1 MTDMD
6 KAGLLEALKALVS
19 QEDALAVARD
29 VNDLRGQFEDL
40 ILEEDRQFQ
49 VSQLEAQEK
58 GEEVPEKQ
66 ADPIR
71 QEFYELVT
79 AYRERRNEQQR
90 LKKESEEANLRKK
103 KSLLEQL
110 KELVSGEE
118 NIAAAMAAYK
128 EIHEAWKAVGDIPRE
143 KRQDMQ
149 SEYSKLLETFFYHIK
164 IYRELRDHDFK
175 RNHQLKEAVI
185 QKVQELSNMEQIK
198 DVEQALK
205 LLQNEWEEIGPVLN
219 EDWEDLKNRYW
230 DAVRAA
236 YTRIQAF
243 YEDRRKELTENLEL
257 KKELVLKAASMV
269 KELAI
274 NTPKDWDVATQ
285 QLLAL
290 QEQWKAIGFGPRK
303 ENEEVWKEFR
313 ANCDAFFEAK
323 KAFFDDIRKQY
334 DDVAQAKQALVERVH
349 DLKASKDW
357 KDTTMRILAIQ
368 KEWKNLGN
376 AGHRFE
382 QKLWKDFRSACD
394 HFFEAKQAFYA
405 EQDAALEGN
414 LEAKKALIER
424 IKSAE
429 LPAEKRDALTMLR
442 GFSAE
447 FTEIGKVPMKEKD
460 AIYQAYREAL
470 DAHYQKLKLEGDEQ
484 ERVMFQAKL
493 DNLRSSANPDKAMAR
508 ERAELHEKISKLRS
522 DILQYEN
529 NLGFFAKSKG
539 ADSLRKEVESK
550 IMAAKRRIEELQQKL
565 KLLTA

>member
-1 MTDMD
+1 MD

-110 KELVSGEE
+110 KELISGEE

-185 QKVQELSNMEQIK
+185 QKVQELSNLEQIK

-269 KELAI
+269 KDLAM
-274 NTPKDWDVATQ
+274 NTPKDWEVATQ

-334 DDVAQAKQALVERVH
+334 DDVAQAKQALVEKVH
-349 DLKASKDW
+349 DLKGSTDW

-368 KEWKNLGN
+368 KEWKSLGN

-429 LPAEKRDALTMLR
+429 LPTEKRDALTMLR

-484 ERVMFQAKL
+484 ERMMFQAKL
-493 DNLRSSANPDKAMAR
+493 DSLRSSANPDKAMAR
-508 ERAELHEKISKLRS
+508 ERAELREKISQLRS

>member
-1 MTDMD
+1 MD

-110 KELVSGEE
+110 KELISGEE

-185 QKVQELSNMEQIK
+185 QKVQELSNLEQIK

-269 KELAI
+269 KDLAM
-274 NTPKDWDVATQ
+274 NTPKDWEVATQ

-334 DDVAQAKQALVERVH
+334 DDVAQAKQALVEKVH
-349 DLKASKDW
+349 DLKGSTDW

-368 KEWKNLGN
+368 KEWKSLGN

-429 LPAEKRDALTMLR
+429 LPTEKRDALTMLR

-484 ERVMFQAKL
+484 ERMMFQAKL
-493 DNLRSSANPDKAMAR
+493 DSLRSSANPDKAMAR
-508 ERAELHEKISKLRS
+508 ERAELHEKISQLRS

>member
-1 MTDMD
+1 
-6 KAGLLEALKALVS
+6 
-19 QEDALAVARD
+19 
-29 VNDLRGQFEDL
+29 
-40 ILEEDRQFQ
+40 
-49 VSQLEAQEK
+49 
-58 GEEVPEKQ
+58 
-66 ADPIR
+66 
-71 QEFYELVT
+71 
-79 AYRERRNEQQR
+79 
-90 LKKESEEANLRKK
+90 
-103 KSLLEQL
+103 
-110 KELVSGEE
+110 
-118 NIAAAMAAYK
+118 
-128 EIHEAWKAVGDIPRE
+128 
-143 KRQDMQ
+143 
-149 SEYSKLLETFFYHIK
+149 
-164 IYRELRDHDFK
+164 
-175 RNHQLKEAVI
+175 
-185 QKVQELSNMEQIK
+185 
-198 DVEQALK
+198 
-205 LLQNEWEEIGPVLN
+205 
-219 EDWEDLKNRYW
+219 
-230 DAVRAA
+230 
-236 YTRIQAF
+236 
-243 YEDRRKELTENLEL
+243 
-257 KKELVLKAASMV
+257 
-269 KELAI
+269 
-274 NTPKDWDVATQ
+274 
-285 QLLAL
+285 
-290 QEQWKAIGFGPRK
+290 
-303 ENEEVWKEFR
+303 
-313 ANCDAFFEAK
+313 
-323 KAFFDDIRKQY
+323 
-334 DDVAQAKQALVERVH
+334 
-349 DLKASKDW
+349 
-357 KDTTMRILAIQ
+357 MRILAIQ

-429 LPAEKRDALTMLR
+429 LPTEKRDALTMLR

-508 ERAELHEKISKLRS
+508 ERAELHEKISQLRS

>member
-1 MTDMD
+1 MD

-71 QEFYELVT
+71 QDFYELVT

-185 QKVQELSNMEQIK
+185 QKVQELSNLEQIK

-269 KELAI
+269 KDLAM
-274 NTPKDWDVATQ
+274 NTPKDWEAATQ

-334 DDVAQAKQALVERVH
+334 DDVAQAKQALVEKVH
-349 DLKASKDW
+349 DLKGSTDW

-368 KEWKNLGN
+368 KEWKSLGN

-424 IKSAE
+424 IKSTE

-484 ERVMFQAKL
+484 ERMMFQAKL
-493 DNLRSSANPDKAMAR
+493 DSLRSSANPDKAMAR
-508 ERAELHEKISKLRS
+508 ERAELHEKISQLRS

-550 IMAAKRRIEELQQKL
+550 IMAAKRRIDELQQKL

>member
-1 MTDMD
+1 MD

-49 VSQLEAQEK
+49 VSQLEAQER

-90 LKKESEEANLRKK
+90 LKKESEEVNLRKK

-230 DAVRAA
+230 DSVRAA
-236 YTRIQAF
+236 YTRIQTF

-257 KKELVLKAASMV
+257 KKELVLKAANMV

-274 NTPKDWDVATQ
+274 NTPKDWDAATQ

-290 QEQWKAIGFGPRK
+290 QEQWKSIGFGPRK

-323 KAFFDDIRKQY
+323 KTFFDGIRKQY

-349 DLKASKDW
+349 DLKGSTDW

-429 LPAEKRDALTMLR
+429 LPSEKRDALTMLR

-470 DAHYQKLKLEGDEQ
+470 DVHYQKLKLESDEQ
-484 ERVMFQAKL
+484 DRVMFQTKL

-508 ERAELHEKISKLRS
+508 ERAELHEKISQLRS

>member
-128 EIHEAWKAVGDIPRE
+128 EIHEAWKGVGDIPRE

-323 KAFFDDIRKQY
+323 KAFFDDIRKKY

-349 DLKASKDW
+349 DLKGSTDW

-394 HFFEAKQAFYA
+394 HFFDAKQAFYA

-414 LEAKKALIER
+414 LESKKALIER

-429 LPAEKRDALTMLR
+429 LPTEKRDALTMLR

-470 DAHYQKLKLEGDEQ
+470 DAHYKKLKLEGDEQ

-508 ERAELHEKISKLRS
+508 ERAELHEKISQLRS

>member
-1 MTDMD
+1 MD

-185 QKVQELSNMEQIK
+185 QKVQELSNLEQIK

-269 KELAI
+269 KDLAM
-274 NTPKDWDVATQ
+274 NTPKDWEAATQ

-334 DDVAQAKQALVERVH
+334 DDVAQAKQALVEKVH
-349 DLKASKDW
+349 DLKGSTDW

-368 KEWKNLGN
+368 KEWKSLGN

-424 IKSAE
+424 IKSTE

-484 ERVMFQAKL
+484 ERMIFQAKL
-493 DNLRSSANPDKAMAR
+493 DSLRSSANPDKAMAR
-508 ERAELHEKISKLRS
+508 ERAELHEKISQLRS

-550 IMAAKRRIEELQQKL
+550 IMAAKRRIDELQQKL

>member
-1 MTDMD
+1 MD

-185 QKVQELSNMEQIK
+185 QKVQELSNLEQIK

-269 KELAI
+269 KDLAM
-274 NTPKDWDVATQ
+274 NTPKDWEAATQ

-334 DDVAQAKQALVERVH
+334 DDVAQAKQALVEKVH
-349 DLKASKDW
+349 DLKGSTDW

-368 KEWKNLGN
+368 KEWKSLGN

-429 LPAEKRDALTMLR
+429 LPTEKRDALTMLR

-447 FTEIGKVPMKEKD
+447 FTEIGKVPLKEKD

-484 ERVMFQAKL
+484 ERMMFQAKL
-493 DNLRSSANPDKAMAR
+493 DSLRSSANPDKAMAR
-508 ERAELHEKISKLRS
+508 ERAELHEKISQLRS

>member
-49 VSQLEAQEK
+49 VSQLEAQER

-90 LKKESEEANLRKK
+90 LKKESEEVNLRKK

-230 DAVRAA
+230 DSVRAA
-236 YTRIQAF
+236 YTRIQTF

-257 KKELVLKAASMV
+257 KKELVLKAANMV

-274 NTPKDWDVATQ
+274 NTPKDWDAATQ

-290 QEQWKAIGFGPRK
+290 QEQWKSIGFGPRK

-323 KAFFDDIRKQY
+323 KTFFDGIRKQY

-349 DLKASKDW
+349 DLKGSTDW

-429 LPAEKRDALTMLR
+429 LPSEKRDALTMLR

-470 DAHYQKLKLEGDEQ
+470 DVHYQKLKLESDEQ
-484 ERVMFQAKL
+484 DRVMFQTKL

-508 ERAELHEKISKLRS
+508 ERAELHEKISQLRS

-550 IMAAKRRIEELQQKL
+550 IMAAKRRIEDLQQKL

>member
-1 MTDMD
+1 MD

-19 QEDALAVARD
+19 QEDALVVARD

-40 ILEEDRQFQ
+40 TLEEDRQFQ
-49 VSQLEAQEK
+49 ILQLDAQEK
-58 GEEVPEKQ
+58 GEAVPERQ
-66 ADPIR
+66 PDPIR
-71 QEFYELVT
+71 QEFYELVA

-118 NIAAAMAAYK
+118 NIAAAMTAYK

-143 KRQDMQ
+143 KRQDIQ
-149 SEYSKLLETFFYHIK
+149 AEYSKLLETFFYHIK

-185 QKVQELSNMEQIK
+185 QKVQELANLEQIK

-243 YEDRRKELTENLEL
+243 YEERRKELTENLEQ
-257 KKELVLKAASMV
+257 KKELVVKAANLV
-269 KELAI
+269 KELVI
-274 NTPKDWDVATQ
+274 NTPKDWEVATQ

-313 ANCDAFFEAK
+313 ANCDAFFDAKKSFFDQVRKQFDEVAEAK
-323 KAFFDDIRKQY
+323 R
-334 DDVAQAKQALVERVH
+334 ALVDKVH
-349 DLKASKDW
+349 ALKESTDW

-382 QKLWKDFRSACD
+382 QKLWKDFRAACD
-394 HFFEAKQAFYA
+394 HFFDSKQAFYA

-414 LEAKKALIER
+414 LELKKALIER
-424 IKSAE
+424 IQNST
-429 LPAEKRDALTMLR
+429 LPADKKDALTMLR

-447 FTEIGKVPMKEKD
+447 FTEIGKVPMKDKD

-470 DAHYQKLKLEGDEQ
+470 DAHYKKLKLEGEEQ

-493 DNLRSSANPDKAMAR
+493 DNLRASANPDKAMAR
-508 ERAELHEKISKLRS
+508 ERAELHEKISQLRG

-539 ADSLRKEVESK
+539 ADALRKEVEGK

>member
-1 MTDMD
+1 MIKMTNMD

-110 KELVSGEE
+110 KELISGEE

-185 QKVQELSNMEQIK
+185 QKVQELSNLEQIK

-269 KELAI
+269 KDLAM
-274 NTPKDWDVATQ
+274 NTPKDWEVATQ

-334 DDVAQAKQALVERVH
+334 DDVAQVLQIG
-349 DLKASKDW
+349 
-357 KDTTMRILAIQ
+357 RIQ
-368 KEWKNLGN
+368 
-376 AGHRFE
+376 R
-382 QKLWKDFRSACD
+382 C
-394 HFFEAKQAFYA
+394 AF
-405 EQDAALEGN
+405 
-414 LEAKKALIER
+414 
-424 IKSAE
+424 
-429 LPAEKRDALTMLR
+429 
-442 GFSAE
+442 
-447 FTEIGKVPMKEKD
+447 
-460 AIYQAYREAL
+460 
-470 DAHYQKLKLEGDEQ
+470 
-484 ERVMFQAKL
+484 
-493 DNLRSSANPDKAMAR
+493 
-508 ERAELHEKISKLRS
+508 
-522 DILQYEN
+522 
-529 NLGFFAKSKG
+529 
-539 ADSLRKEVESK
+539 
-550 IMAAKRRIEELQQKL
+550 
-565 KLLTA
+565 

>member
-1 MTDMD
+1 MD

-175 RNHQLKEAVI
+175 RNQQLKEAVI

-269 KELAI
+269 KDLAI

-334 DDVAQAKQALVERVH
+334 DDVAQAKQALVEKVH
-349 DLKASKDW
+349 DLKGSTDW

-368 KEWKNLGN
+368 KEWKSLGN

-424 IKSAE
+424 IKSTE

-484 ERVMFQAKL
+484 ERMMFQAKL
-493 DNLRSSANPDKAMAR
+493 DSLRSSANPDKAMAR
-508 ERAELHEKISKLRS
+508 ERAELHEKISQLRS

-550 IMAAKRRIEELQQKL
+550 IMAAKRRIDELQQKL

>member
-49 VSQLEAQEK
+49 VSQLEAQER

-90 LKKESEEANLRKK
+90 LKKESEEVNLRKK

-230 DAVRAA
+230 DSVRAA
-236 YTRIQAF
+236 YTRIQTF

-257 KKELVLKAASMV
+257 KKELVLKAANMV

-274 NTPKDWDVATQ
+274 NTPKDWDAATQ

-290 QEQWKAIGFGPRK
+290 QEQWKSIGFGPRK

-323 KAFFDDIRKQY
+323 KTFFDGIRKQY

-349 DLKASKDW
+349 DLKGSTDW

-429 LPAEKRDALTMLR
+429 LPSEKRDALTMLR

-470 DAHYQKLKLEGDEQ
+470 DVHYQKLKLESDEQ
-484 ERVMFQAKL
+484 DRVMFQTKL

-508 ERAELHEKISKLRS
+508 ERAELHEKISQLRS

>member
-1 MTDMD
+1 MD

-29 VNDLRGQFEDL
+29 VNDLRGKFEDL

-175 RNHQLKEAVI
+175 RNNQLKEAVI
-185 QKVQELSNMEQIK
+185 QKVQELSNLEQIK

-236 YTRIQAF
+236 YMRIQAF

-269 KELAI
+269 KDLAM
-274 NTPKDWDVATQ
+274 NTPKDWEAATQ

-334 DDVAQAKQALVERVH
+334 DDVAQAKQALVEKVH
-349 DLKASKDW
+349 DLKGSTDW

-368 KEWKNLGN
+368 KEWKSLGN

-424 IKSAE
+424 IKSTE

-484 ERVMFQAKL
+484 ERMMFQAKL
-493 DNLRSSANPDKAMAR
+493 DSLRSSANPDKAMAR
-508 ERAELHEKISKLRS
+508 ERAELHEKISQLRS

>member
-49 VSQLEAQEK
+49 VSQLEAQER

-90 LKKESEEANLRKK
+90 LKKESEEVNLRKK

-143 KRQDMQ
+143 KRQDIQ

-230 DAVRAA
+230 DSVRAA
-236 YTRIQAF
+236 YTRIQTF

-257 KKELVLKAASMV
+257 KKELVLKAANMV

-274 NTPKDWDVATQ
+274 NTPKDWDAATQ

-290 QEQWKAIGFGPRK
+290 QEQWKSIGFGPRK

-323 KAFFDDIRKQY
+323 KTFFDGIRKQY

-349 DLKASKDW
+349 DLKGSTDW

-429 LPAEKRDALTMLR
+429 LPSEKRDALTMLR

-470 DAHYQKLKLEGDEQ
+470 DVHYQKLKLESDEQ
-484 ERVMFQAKL
+484 DRVMFQTKL

-508 ERAELHEKISKLRS
+508 ERAELHEKISQLRS

>member
-1 MTDMD
+1 MD

-128 EIHEAWKAVGDIPRE
+128 EIHEAWKGVGDIPRE

-323 KAFFDDIRKQY
+323 KAFFDDIRKKY

-349 DLKASKDW
+349 DLKGSTDW

-394 HFFEAKQAFYA
+394 HFFDAKQAFYA

-414 LEAKKALIER
+414 LESKKALIER

-429 LPAEKRDALTMLR
+429 LPTEKRDALTMLR

-470 DAHYQKLKLEGDEQ
+470 DAHYKKLKLEGDEQ

-508 ERAELHEKISKLRS
+508 ERAELHEKISQLRS

>member
-1 MTDMD
+1 MD

-185 QKVQELSNMEQIK
+185 QKVQELSNLEQIK

-269 KELAI
+269 KDLAM
-274 NTPKDWDVATQ
+274 NTPKDWEAATQ

-334 DDVAQAKQALVERVH
+334 DDVAQAKQALVEKVH
-349 DLKASKDW
+349 DLKGSTDW

-368 KEWKNLGN
+368 KEWKSLGN

-424 IKSAE
+424 IKSTE

-484 ERVMFQAKL
+484 ERMMFQAKL
-493 DNLRSSANPDKAMAR
+493 DSLRSSANPDKAMAR
-508 ERAELHEKISKLRS
+508 ERAELHEKISQLRS

>member
-1 MTDMD
+1 MD

-49 VSQLEAQEK
+49 VSQLEAQER

-90 LKKESEEANLRKK
+90 LKKESEEVNLRKK

-230 DAVRAA
+230 DSVRAA
-236 YTRIQAF
+236 YTRIQTF

-257 KKELVLKAASMV
+257 KKELVLKAANMV

-274 NTPKDWDVATQ
+274 NTPKDWDAATQ

-290 QEQWKAIGFGPRK
+290 QEQWKSIGFGPRK

-323 KAFFDDIRKQY
+323 KTFFDGIRKQY

-349 DLKASKDW
+349 DLKGSTDW

-429 LPAEKRDALTMLR
+429 LPSEKRDALTMLR

-470 DAHYQKLKLEGDEQ
+470 DVHYQKLKLESDEQ
-484 ERVMFQAKL
+484 DRVMFQTKL

-508 ERAELHEKISKLRS
+508 ERAELHEKISQLRS

-550 IMAAKRRIEELQQKL
+550 IMAAKRRIEDLQQKL

>member
-1 MTDMD
+1 MD

-185 QKVQELSNMEQIK
+185 QKVQELSNLEQIK

-269 KELAI
+269 KDLAM
-274 NTPKDWDVATQ
+274 NTPKDWEAATQ

-334 DDVAQAKQALVERVH
+334 DDVAQAKQALVEKVH
-349 DLKASKDW
+349 DLKGSTDW

-368 KEWKNLGN
+368 KEWKSLGN

-424 IKSAE
+424 IKSTE

-484 ERVMFQAKL
+484 ERMMFQAKL
-493 DNLRSSANPDKAMAR
+493 DSLRSSANPDKAMAR
-508 ERAELHEKISKLRS
+508 ERAELHEKISQLRS

-550 IMAAKRRIEELQQKL
+550 IMAAKRRIDELQQKL

>member
-1 MTDMD
+1 MD

-175 RNHQLKEAVI
+175 RNQQLKEAVI
-185 QKVQELSNMEQIK
+185 QKVQELSNLEQIK

-269 KELAI
+269 KDLAI

-334 DDVAQAKQALVERVH
+334 DDVAQAKQALVEKVH
-349 DLKASKDW
+349 DLKGSTDW

-368 KEWKNLGN
+368 KEWKSLGN

-424 IKSAE
+424 IKSTE

-484 ERVMFQAKL
+484 ERMMFQAKL
-493 DNLRSSANPDKAMAR
+493 DSLRSSANPDKAMAR
-508 ERAELHEKISKLRS
+508 ERAELHEKISQLRS

-550 IMAAKRRIEELQQKL
+550 IMAAKRRIDELQQKL

>member
-1 MTDMD
+1 MD

-185 QKVQELSNMEQIK
+185 QKVQELSNLEQIK

-269 KELAI
+269 KDLAM
-274 NTPKDWDVATQ
+274 NTPKDWEAATQ

-334 DDVAQAKQALVERVH
+334 DDVAQAKQALVEKVH
-349 DLKASKDW
+349 DLKGSTDW

-368 KEWKNLGN
+368 KEWKSLGN

-447 FTEIGKVPMKEKD
+447 FSEIGKVPMKEKD

-484 ERVMFQAKL
+484 ERMMFQAKL
-493 DNLRSSANPDKAMAR
+493 DSLRSSANPDKAMAR
-508 ERAELHEKISKLRS
+508 ERAELHEKISQLRS

-550 IMAAKRRIEELQQKL
+550 IMAAKRRIDELQQKL

>member
-1 MTDMD
+1 MD

-49 VSQLEAQEK
+49 VSQLEAQER

-90 LKKESEEANLRKK
+90 LKKESEEVNLRKK

-143 KRQDMQ
+143 KRQDIQ

-230 DAVRAA
+230 DSVRAA
-236 YTRIQAF
+236 YTRIQTF

-257 KKELVLKAASMV
+257 KKELVLKAANMV

-274 NTPKDWDVATQ
+274 NTPKDWDAATQ

-290 QEQWKAIGFGPRK
+290 QEQWKSIGFGPRK

-323 KAFFDDIRKQY
+323 KTFFDGIRKQY

-349 DLKASKDW
+349 DLKGSTDW

-429 LPAEKRDALTMLR
+429 LPSEKRDALTMLR

-470 DAHYQKLKLEGDEQ
+470 DVHYQKLKLESDEQ
-484 ERVMFQAKL
+484 DRVMFQTKL

-508 ERAELHEKISKLRS
+508 ERAELHEKISQLRS